1 MVEGETW
8 VEDLPRDK
16 HPSPLFLSSAC
27 LLGSVKCFCR
37 RPPGR
42 GETQG
47 GVSSGPEYPQ
57 VLITILHPQPSDLSP
72 AKLRGPRWGGGE
84 AEERAVK

>member
-8 VEDLPRDK
+8 VEDLLGISTPRLCFSAQLVCAGRK
-16 HPSPLFLSSAC
+16 LLLSATT
-27 LLGSVKCFCR
+27 R
-37 RPPGR
+37 T

-72 AKLRGPRWGGGE
+72 AKLRGSRWGGSE
-84 AEERAVK
+84 AEERAMK